1 MFSVMNAH
9 FRPQENKE
17 ENTQTFAKFDS
28 EISKLAGERAALR
41 RQVAELQG
49 NVQAAEQR
57 HSDDKVAAAAQMRK
71 LREVVIAQDEL
82 EERRADFARM
92 EEQVAVTLRAARE
105 QKKRLDFLSTLA
117 MSQDAGAGAPPARAP
132 GSEPPRSPI
141 ASEMHEAAREQGALQ
156 QMAAQLREA
165 QVRPAPSLPTA
176 LKRGG

>member
-1 MFSVMNAH
+1 MFSVVNAH
-9 FRPQENKE
+9 VRPQENKE

-92 EEQVAVTLRAARE
+92 EEQVAVTLRGN
-105 QKKRLDFLSTLA
+105 TPP
-117 MSQDAGAGAPPARAP
+117 PPA
-132 GSEPPRSPI
+132 
-141 ASEMHEAAREQGALQ
+141 L
-156 QMAAQLREA
+156 LY
-165 QVRPAPSLPTA
+165 
-176 LKRGG
+176 